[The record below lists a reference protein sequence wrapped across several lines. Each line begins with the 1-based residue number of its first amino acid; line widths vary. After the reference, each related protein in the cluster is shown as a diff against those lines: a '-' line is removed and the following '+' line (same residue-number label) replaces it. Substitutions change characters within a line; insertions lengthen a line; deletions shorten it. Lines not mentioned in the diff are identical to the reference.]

1 MIILVFYDLRYEEA
15 NQYEQDI
22 SAAMSTNDFELA
34 LQLQQAAEERFKN
47 IQEDEEITK

>member
-1 MIILVFYDLRYEEA
+1 MILFVLYGFRYEEA

-34 LQLQQAAEERFKN
+34 LQLQQAAEERFKS